1 MIVSG
6 TNVLF
11 LGLEIGSWAE
21 WIGSFM
27 TFVAVCVSLALASR
41 KPSLN
46 LKFEIEIDT
55 GWILI
60 NLKNYSVMPV
70 FLEVLDE
77 KGVIPVSPV
86 IKGRSGTEIS
96 KGDIAIKGDLVI
108 NGDESKGR
116 FKITVRDLIS
126 KRKLTLLLKK
136 KCNTLVL
143 YKTFWGIN
151 IRKLASLNLNKD

>member
-1 MIVSG
+1 
-6 TNVLF
+6 
-11 LGLEIGSWAE
+11 
-21 WIGSFM
+21 
-27 TFVAVCVSLALASR
+27 
-41 KPSLN
+41 
-46 LKFEIEIDT
+46 
-55 GWILI
+55 
-60 NLKNYSVMPV
+60 MPV

>member
-77 KGVIPVSPV
+77 KGVIPVK
-86 IKGRSGTEIS
+86 IGR
-96 KGDIAIKGDLVI
+96 AHV
-108 NGDESKGR
+108 
-116 FKITVRDLIS
+116 
-126 KRKLTLLLKK
+126 
-136 KCNTLVL
+136 
-143 YKTFWGIN
+143 
-151 IRKLASLNLNKD
+151 